1 MFQKSM
7 MVMTGLG
14 VGEIIGGIL
23 MGVIVDTIGA
33 KKSSFIN
40 SGLILTQTI
49 LVCFYIYLDDYD

>member
-1 MFQKSM
+1 M